1 MWGRTQNGCGL
12 ALTALL
18 SLFLVVCVIGLALHV
33 HANTSAS
40 NDVHCAACA
49 TLHSVAPGV
58 TAGFVVQLTNAPLAP
73 RQVVV
78 AYTSHQPS
86 SNLLVR
92 PPPSA

>member
-1 MWGRTQNGCGL
+1 MWGRTQNGCGR

-18 SLFLVVCVIGLALHV
+18 ALFLVVCVLGLAMHI
-33 HANTSAS
+33 HSDAS
-40 NDVHCAACA
+40 GSTDVHCAACA
-49 TLHSVAPGV
+49 TLHSVAPGI

-73 RQVVV
+73 RQAAV

-92 PPPSA
+92 PPPLA